1 MGFNNPPVSWS
12 ELERALSNNRRPGA
26 PPVGADGGDSPAW
39 SPKRMPYIPVEIQG
53 PDAATVPYAE
63 LHAHSNYSF
72 LDGASSP
79 EALMEEATRLRL
91 HGLALTD
98 HDGFYG
104 IVQMAEVAENYDVKT
119 IFGAELSLGLSK
131 PQNGVADPE
140 GSHLLVL
147 ARKEEGYHRLAGALT
162 AAQLAGGEKGRSLY
176 DLEQL
181 SNRAGGQWTVLTGC
195 RKGRVRQAL
204 AGPSTSSGSGGGSGS
219 GGIAAATREV
229 DVLIDLFGRDNVL
242 VELFDHGDPLASSY
256 NDALARIA
264 ASRRLPIVATGNVH
278 YATPD
283 EHRLATAL
291 AAVRARRSLDE
302 MDGWLPASAGAHLRS
317 GAEMAERFSRYP
329 GAVENTVAVA
339 DAAAFELRKAK
350 PGLPRQEVPEGE
362 TPMSWLRKLVRR
374 LAPERYPKLT
384 QDILHRLEQELAV
397 IAEKDF
403 PGYFL
408 IVHDIVTF
416 ARKQGILCQGR
427 GSAANSAVCYV
438 LKVTAVDPV
447 FHQLPFARFLSSIR
461 DEEPDIDIDFDSNRR
476 EEVIQYV
483 YAKYGRENA
492 AQVANVITYR
502 PKNAVRDMAKAFG
515 ASPGQ
520 QDAWSK
526 QVERWGALT
535 ESQDHDIPPAVVEL
549 ALKVMRSPRHLGI
562 HSGGMVLTDR
572 PIGEVCP
579 IEHGRMDGR
588 TVLQW
593 DKDSCAWMGLVKFDL
608 LGLGMLSALQH
619 SFDLVNEHLGEQWD
633 LDSIPKEEAGVYDML
648 CRADAIG
655 VFQVESRAQMGLLP
669 RLQPRR
675 LYDLVIEIAMVRPG
689 PIQGG
694 AMHPFVRRKLGQEP
708 VTYLHPALKEPLE
721 RTMGIPIFQ
730 EQLMQIAVAVG
741 GCTPEDADLLRRAMG
756 SKRGIERIESL
767 RVKLYAGMESH
778 GISPEVADEIYG
790 KIKAFANFGFAESHS
805 QSFALLVY
813 ASSWMRL
820 HYPGAFLAALLRSQP
835 MGFYSPQTLIADAR
849 RHGVEVL
856 RPDIQLSGVA
866 AGLEKLPLPEA
877 LEGPLRSPPARPTD
891 SSNRSEPAV
900 WAQAQGPGS
909 DECLERLQPPV
920 PPFDRS
926 IPMDFARHRRDT
938 AFAVRLG
945 LDEVSG
951 ISETVA
957 KKIVAERDRAGR
969 FLSMNDLVRRVG
981 LSTAQLEML
990 SAAGAFDTFGLARR
1004 EAIWNSG
1011 NASQDRAEFL
1021 AGTVVAVQPPLFSI
1035 PSEVDELVNDL
1046 WSIGVSVDNHPV
1058 HHLRKQLD
1066 ARGVL
1071 SAASL
1076 STAEPGRR
1084 VEVGG
1089 IVTHRQRPATASGI
1103 TFVNLEDETG
1113 LVNVICGVGV
1123 WNRYRRI
1130 TRDASAMIVRG
1141 ILERSAE
1148 GVTNLLAD
1156 KFETLQMTPRTKS
1169 RDFR

>member
-1 MGFNNPPVSWS
+1 M
-12 ELERALSNNRRPGA
+12 
-26 PPVGADGGDSPAW
+26 
-39 SPKRMPYIPVEIQG
+39 
-53 PDAATVPYAE
+53 
-63 LHAHSNYSF
+63 
-72 LDGASSP
+72 
-79 EALMEEATRLRL
+79 
-91 HGLALTD
+91 
-98 HDGFYG
+98 
-104 IVQMAEVAENYDVKT
+104 
-119 IFGAELSLGLSK
+119 
-131 PQNGVADPE
+131 
-140 GSHLLVL
+140 
-147 ARKEEGYHRLAGALT
+147 
-162 AAQLAGGEKGRSLY
+162 
-176 DLEQL
+176 
-181 SNRAGGQWTVLTGC
+181 
-195 RKGRVRQAL
+195 
-204 AGPSTSSGSGGGSGS
+204 
-219 GGIAAATREV
+219 
-229 DVLIDLFGRDNVL
+229 
-242 VELFDHGDPLASSY
+242 
-256 NDALARIA
+256 
-264 ASRRLPIVATGNVH
+264 
-278 YATPD
+278 
-283 EHRLATAL
+283 
-291 AAVRARRSLDE
+291 
-302 MDGWLPASAGAHLRS
+302 
-317 GAEMAERFSRYP
+317 
-329 GAVENTVAVA
+329 
-339 DAAAFELRKAK
+339 
-350 PGLPRQEVPEGE
+350 
-362 TPMSWLRKLVRR
+362 
-374 LAPERYPKLT
+374 
-384 QDILHRLEQELAV
+384 
-397 IAEKDF
+397 
-403 PGYFL
+403 
-408 IVHDIVTF
+408 
-416 ARKQGILCQGR
+416 
-427 GSAANSAVCYV
+427 
-438 LKVTAVDPV
+438 
-447 FHQLPFARFLSSIR
+447 
-461 DEEPDIDIDFDSNRR
+461 
-476 EEVIQYV
+476 
-483 YAKYGRENA
+483 
-492 AQVANVITYR
+492 
-502 PKNAVRDMAKAFG
+502 
-515 ASPGQ
+515 
-520 QDAWSK
+520 
-526 QVERWGALT
+526 
-535 ESQDHDIPPAVVEL
+535 
-549 ALKVMRSPRHLGI
+549 GI

-579 IEHGRMDGR
+579 IEHGRMDDR

-619 SFDLVNEHLGEQWD
+619 SFDLVNEHLGELWD

-675 LYDLVIEIAMVRPG
+675 LYDLVVEIAMVRPG

-721 RTMGIPIFQ
+721 RTLGIPIFQ

-767 RVKLYAGMESH
+767 RAKLYLGMEVN
-778 GISPEVADEIYG
+778 GISPDVADEIYG

-866 AGLEKLPLPEA
+866 AGLEALPLTPLPELVEGHVRDGA
-877 LEGPLRSPPARPTD
+877 LR
-891 SSNRSEPAV
+891 
-900 WAQAQGPGS
+900 QAQGAGS
-909 DECLERLQPPV
+909 DSCLERLQPPV

-951 ISETVA
+951 ISETMA

-969 FLSMNDLVRRVG
+969 FLSMSDLVRRVG

-990 SAAGAFDTFGLARR
+990 SAAGAFDTFGLGRR

-1011 NASQDRAEFL
+1011 NAAADRAEFL
-1021 AGTVVAVQPPLFSI
+1021 AGTVVTVQPPLFAI

-1046 WSIGVSVDNHPV
+1046 WATGVSVDNHPV
-1058 HHLRKQLD
+1058 HHLREQLN

-1130 TRDASAMIVRG
+1130 TRDAQAMIVRG
-1141 ILERSAE
+1141 ILERSPE

-1156 KFETLQMTPRTKS
+1156 KFETLQMTPRTRS